1 MRVGTD
7 IGVVGNFS
15 ALMRNGGK
23 IVPGSRR
30 EGHNIFTIT
39 GRNFLAKL
47 VSWYAIGA
55 TDIPYTQR
63 RVRWVG
69 LGLGSQLESPS
80 IVSLVQ
86 ATLTTPTS
94 YLRPIQTVEFPTS
107 STARFITEFS
117 TYEITLSTVPVTV
130 TEAGMFADVSPA
142 QPGFGNDGAEDV
154 PHDPGSVDT
163 TLNPA
168 LATNPPIAYKNFEA
182 LTKTV
187 DFTIEIRWD
196 FRFE

>member
-1 MRVGTD
+1 MRVETD
-7 IGVVGNFS
+7 IGVVGNFEL
-15 ALMRNGGK
+15 LMRSRGK
-23 IVPGSRR
+23 LVPGSRR
-30 EGHNIFTIT
+30 EGHNIFTVT

-47 VSWYAIGA
+47 VSWSSIGA
-55 TDIPYTQR
+55 TDVPFTQR
-63 RVRWVG
+63 RVRWMG
-69 LGLGSQLESPS
+69 LGIGTQLESPT
-80 IVSLVQ
+80 VTSLAQ
-86 ATLTTPTS
+86 ATLTTPTA
-94 YLRPIQTVEFPTS
+94 YLRPIQTAEFPTS
-107 STARFITEFS
+107 SSVRFITEFS

-142 QPGFGNDGAEDV
+142 KPGFANDGVEDV
-154 PHDPGSVDT
+154 PHDPGVIDT

-168 LATNPPIAYKNFEA
+168 SATSPPIAYKTFEG